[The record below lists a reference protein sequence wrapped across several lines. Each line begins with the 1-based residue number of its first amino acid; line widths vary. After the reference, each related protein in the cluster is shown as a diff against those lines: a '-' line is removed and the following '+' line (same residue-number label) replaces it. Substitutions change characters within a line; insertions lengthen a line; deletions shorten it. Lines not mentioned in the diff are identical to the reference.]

1 MADIYLSEENDLA
14 LAAATL
20 LQPDSSLAWEKL
32 LKLVEFEDLNDSIYI
47 IHYFINLIIIKIYIF
62 LIIFW

>member
-14 LAAATL
+14 LSAAIL

-32 LKLVEFEDLNDSIYI
+32 LKLVEFEDLNDSILRIAPAIYS
-47 IHYFINLIIIKIYIF
+47 NLSSNTNISSGRF
-62 LIIFW
+62 